1 MKKKHRLIFFGSPEF
16 ALPPLK
22 TLYLGGYEI
31 VGVYTQE
38 PKKKSRGM
46 KELKTPIH
54 LWAESQLLP
63 VYFPSKLDKQ
73 SLEQFESLKPDV
85 AILFAYGKIIPL
97 EWLNIPIFGFINI
110 HASLLPRWRG
120 AAPVQRA
127 IENND
132 KKSGITIMKM
142 NEGLDEG
149 PIIASQEIA
158 INSETNGQTLID
170 QISHD
175 SCSLLYNNL
184 EKYLKGLISPVDQ
197 DHEKSTYAS
206 KINKNESKLNWI
218 LDANILEQK
227 IRAFYPYP
235 ATWFCHKGKRY
246 KVLKAKVSSFEG
258 ESGKILQSPLIV
270 GCKKNSLE
278 ILEIQAEGKK
288 SQMIDQFLL
297 GNNNFEINSL
307 ITND

>member
-1 MKKKHRLIFFGSPEF
+1 MKKKQRLIFFGSPDF

-46 KELKTPIH
+46 KELKTPVH

-73 SLEQFESLKPDV
+73 SLEEFESLKPDV
-85 AILFAYGKIIPL
+85 CILFAYGKIIPP
-97 EWLNIPIFGFINI
+97 EWLNVPIFGFINI

-120 AAPVQRA
+120 AAPVQRS

-142 NEGLDEG
+142 SEGLAEG

-184 EKYLKGLISPVDQ
+184 EKYLKGLLSPVDQ

-206 KINKNESKLNWI
+206 KINKDESRLNWNT
-218 LDANILEQK
+218 DAKILEQK

-235 ATWFCHKGKRY
+235 ATWFSHKGKRY

-258 ESGKILQSPLIV
+258 ESGKILQSPLII
-270 GCKKNSLE
+270 GCKQNSLE

-288 SQMIDQFLL
+288 PQSIDQFLL